1 MAYAPIGD
9 PARYHADI
17 RRGDTVSVLPAYTTA
32 GYLPCTAI
40 KKGYFNKE
48 AILDWLIDQLT
59 LYESGSKQTPKPERS
74 FLGVATILSR
84 ESG

>member
-1 MAYAPIGD
+1 MWRSMAYAPIGD
-9 PARYHADI
+9 PARYHA
-17 RRGDTVSVLPAYTTA
+17 
-32 GYLPCTAI
+32 CTAI